1 MCGIAGCFNPKTP
14 PDDALLRRLCGT
26 MRQRGPDAQGIFLD
40 GALGLAHTRLS
51 VIDLCGGAQPM
62 RDEAGRFTLV
72 FNGEIFNFRE
82 LRAELEG
89 KGETFRTRSDT
100 EVLLKLLIREGA
112 DCIPRLNGFF
122 AFAFYDATEKTLL
135 LARDRHGVKP
145 LYYFHLP
152 TGEFA
157 FASRFATLTL
167 CPGCPNKISPRAL
180 ADYLAF
186 QYIPAP
192 ATIREGVRKLL
203 PGTAVEFHL
212 ETGAVREIDWGPQ
225 IQTGPDLAVCAE
237 HFTYFGACGTVEYL
251 LSEAVKRRMIA
262 DVPLGVF
269 LSGGLDSAIVATLAA
284 KHSTAP
290 LECFSI
296 GFDDPRYD
304 ESADCKAT
312 AAHLAKIAPHGLHH
326 HIKTVQPED
335 FDLLP
340 KLAAEFGEPYA
351 DASMLPTYFLA
362 AFAREHVTVALSGD
376 GADELFGGYERYRAM
391 DLLGKLRAFTPGFLW
406 SAAAACLPDSG
417 ERSRAGRL
425 KRFLKLGAV
434 SGTAARYDALM
445 SHFAADAIGTVAPD
459 LKPYLNTKRTL
470 PEAACLMASLMEDDL
485 RRYLPGD
492 VLTKVDVC
500 SMAASL
506 EVRNPF
512 LDPKVSNFA
521 RALPVSFKIHG
532 GRRKHILGDA
542 FVDYPSPDWCSSAD
556 QQRVGYLP
564 PEIALRRKRG
574 FGVPVAAWFRTVW
587 RDRLRTALLDELPEH
602 WDMFDRDAVE
612 RLIDEHQNG
621 GKDRSYL
628 LFSLLMLSFQGKTA

>member
-14 PDDALLRRLCGT
+14 PDDALLHRLCST
-26 MRQRGPDAQGIFLD
+26 MRQRGPDAKGIFLD
-40 GALGLAHTRLS
+40 GPLGLAHTRLS
-51 VIDLCGGAQPM
+51 VIDLDGGCQPM
-62 RDEAGRFTLV
+62 RDSTGRFTLV

-82 LRAELEG
+82 LRRELEQA
-89 KGETFRTRSDT
+89 GEVFRTKSDT

-122 AFAFYDATEKTLL
+122 AFAFYDAAEKTLL

-145 LYYFHLP
+145 LFYFHLP
-152 TGEFA
+152 DGTFG

-212 ETGAVREIDWGPQ
+212 ETGAVREIDWAARIKPKTETLSYEDARGK
-225 IQTGPDLAVCAE
+225 LRE
-237 HFTYFGACGTVEYL
+237 L
-251 LSEAVKRRMIA
+251 LSEAVRRRLVA

-269 LSGGLDSAIVATLAA
+269 LSGGLDSAIVTALAA
-284 KHSTAP
+284 KHSDGP

-351 DASMLPTYFLA
+351 DASMLPSFFLA
-362 AFAREHVTVALSGD
+362 EFAREHVTVALSGD

-391 DLLGKLRAFTPGFLW
+391 DMLRNLRAFTPGFLW
-406 SAAAACLPDSG
+406 NAAAACLPDSG
-417 ERSRAGRL
+417 ERSKAGRL
-425 KRFLKLGAV
+425 KRFLQLGAV
-434 SGTAARYDALM
+434 SGDAARYDALM
-445 SHFAADAIGTVAPD
+445 THFAAETVGRIAPD
-459 LKPYLNTKRTL
+459 LRPYLNAERTL
-470 PEAACLMASLMEDDL
+470 PEAASLIASLMEDDL

-521 RALPVSFKIHG
+521 RALPVLFKIHG
-532 GRRKHILGDA
+532 GRRKRILGDA
-542 FVDYPSPDWCSSAD
+542 FAAE
-556 QQRVGYLP
+556 LP
-564 PEIALRRKRG
+564 PGWAERKKRG
-574 FGVPVAAWFRTVW
+574 FGVPVAAWFRTDW
-587 RDRLRTALLDELPEH
+587 YDRLRNALLDELPKH
-602 WDMFDRDAVE
+602 WDVFDRAALE
-612 RLIDEHQNG
+612 RLIDEHRNG

-628 LFSLLMLSFQGKTA
+628 LFSLLMLSFQCGNMEIR

>member
-1 MCGIAGCFNPKTP
+1 MCGIAGCFNPQLP
-14 PDDALLRRLCGT
+14 PGEVFLQSLCGT
-26 MRQRGPDAQGIFLD
+26 MRQRGPDAHGVYVD

-51 VIDLCGGAQPM
+51 VIDLDGGAQPM
-62 RDEAGRFTLV
+62 HGGEGRYTLV

-82 LRAELEG
+82 LRAELEQA
-89 KGETFRTRSDT
+89 GEAFRTKSDT

-112 DCIPRLNGFF
+112 DCLPRLNGFF
-122 AFAFYDATEKTLL
+122 AFAFYDSEKKTLL
-135 LARDRHGVKP
+135 LARDYHGVKP
-145 LYYFHLP
+145 LYYYHLP
-152 TGEFA
+152 TGEFG
-157 FASRFATLTL
+157 FASRFSTLTL
-167 CPGCPNKISPRAL
+167 CPGCPEKISHSAL

-192 ATIREGVRKLL
+192 VTIRDGVKKLL
-203 PGTAVEFHL
+203 PGTAVEFQL
-212 ETGAVREIDWGPQ
+212 ETGAMHEIDWGAQ
-225 IQTGPDLAVCAE
+225 IQIKPETVSYEDACE
-237 HFTYFGACGTVEYL
+237 HVRTL
-251 LSEAVKRRMIA
+251 LSEAVERRLIA

-269 LSGGLDSAIVATLAA
+269 LSGGLDSAVVATLAA

-312 AAHLAKIAPHGLHH
+312 AAHLAKFAPHGLHH
-326 HIKTVQPED
+326 HIRTVQPQD

-351 DASMLPTYFLA
+351 DASMLPSYFLA
-362 AFAREHVTVALSGD
+362 TFAREHVTVALSGD

-391 DLLGKLRAFTPGFLW
+391 AALRKLRSFTPGFLW

-417 ERSRAGRL
+417 ERSKAGRL
-425 KRFLKLGAV
+425 KRFLRLGAV
-434 SGTAARYDALM
+434 SGTGARYDALM
-445 SHFAADAIGTVAPD
+445 THFAAESIGMIAPD
-459 LKPYLNTKRTL
+459 LRPYLNTKRAL
-470 PEAACLMASLMEDDL
+470 PEAAELMASLMEDDL

-512 LDPKVSNFA
+512 LDPKVSKFA
-521 RALPVSFKIHG
+521 RSLPVEFKIHD
-532 GRRKHILGDA
+532 GRRKRILGDTFA
-542 FVDYPSPDWCSSAD
+542 
-556 QQRVGYLP
+556 RELP
-564 PEIALRRKRG
+564 PGLAERRKRG

-587 RDRLRTALLDELPEH
+587 RDRLRSALLDGLPER
-602 WDMFDRDAVE
+602 WPMFDRAAVE

-628 LFSLLMLSFQGKTA
+628 LFSLLMLSFQGKNI

>member
-82 LRAELEG
+82 LRAELERDG
-89 KGETFRTRSDT
+89 GAFRTNSDT
-100 EVLLKLLIREGA
+100 EVLMKLLIREGA

-122 AFAFYDATEKTLL
+122 AFALYDAAEKTLL
-135 LARDRHGVKP
+135 LARDYHGVKP

-167 CPGCPNKISPRAL
+167 CPGCPDGISLRAL
-180 ADYLAF
+180 ADYLSF

-237 HFTYFGACGTVEYL
+237 HFTSFGACGTVEYL

-391 DLLGKLRAFTPGFLW
+391 GMLQKLRTFTPGFLW
-406 SAAAACLPDSG
+406 SAAAACLPDFG
-417 ERSRAGRL
+417 ERSRVGRL
-425 KRFLKLGAV
+425 KRFMKLGAV
-434 SGTAARYDALM
+434 SGDAARYDALM
-445 SHFAADAIGTVAPD
+445 THFAAETVGRIASD
-459 LKPYLNTKRTL
+459 LRPYLNAERTL
-470 PEAACLMASLMEDDL
+470 PEAASLIASLMEDDL

-521 RALPVSFKIHG
+521 RSLPVSFKIHG

-542 FVDYPSPDWCSSAD
+542 FADYPSPDWCSSAD

>member
-1 MCGIAGCFNPKTP
+1 MCGIAGCFNPRTP
-14 PDDALLRRLCGT
+14 PDEAFLQSLCGT
-26 MRQRGPDAQGIFLD
+26 MRQRGPDAHDVYLD

-51 VIDLCGGAQPM
+51 VIDLDGGCQPM
-62 RDEAGRFTLV
+62 HGGDGRFTLV

-82 LRAELEG
+82 LRAELEQA
-89 KGETFRTRSDT
+89 GEVFHTKSDT
-100 EVLLKLLIREGA
+100 EVLLKLLIREDA
-112 DCIPRLNGFF
+112 DCLPRLNGFF
-122 AFAFYDATEKTLL
+122 AFAFYDSEKKTLL
-135 LARDRHGVKP
+135 LARDYHGVKP
-145 LYYFHLP
+145 LYFFHLP
-152 TGEFA
+152 TGEFG
-157 FASRFATLTL
+157 FASRFGTLTL
-167 CPGCPNKISPRAL
+167 CPGCPETISLSAL

-186 QYIPAP
+186 LYIPAP
-192 ATIREGVRKLL
+192 ATIREGVKKLC
-203 PGTAVEFHL
+203 PGTAVEFEL
-212 ETGAVREIDWGPQ
+212 ETGAVREIELGAQ

-237 HFTYFGACGTVEYL
+237 HFTYLGACGTVEYL
-251 LSEAVKRRMIA
+251 LSDAVKRRMIA

-296 GFDDPRYD
+296 GFDDLRYD

-312 AAHLAKIAPHGLHH
+312 AAHLAKLAPHGLHH
-326 HIKTVQPED
+326 HIKTVQPQD

-351 DASMLPTYFLA
+351 DASMLPSYFLA

-391 DLLGKLRAFTPGFLW
+391 AVLQNLRAFTPGFLW

-417 ERSRAGRL
+417 ERSKAGRL
-425 KRFLKLGAV
+425 KRFLRLGAV
-434 SGTAARYDALM
+434 SGTGARYDALM
-445 SHFAADAIGTVAPD
+445 SHFAADTVGMIAPE
-459 LKPYLNTKRTL
+459 LRPYLNTKRAL
-470 PEAACLMASLMEDDL
+470 PEAASLMASLMEDDL
-485 RRYLPGD
+485 HRYLPGD

-512 LDPKVSNFA
+512 LDPKVSTFA

-532 GRRKHILGDA
+532 GRRKRILGDA
-542 FVDYPSPDWCSSAD
+542 FAD
-556 QQRVGYLP
+556 YLP
-564 PEIALRRKRG
+564 PGLATRRKRG

-587 RDRLRTALLDELPEH
+587 RDRLYEALLDELPKR
-602 WDMFDRDAVE
+602 WTMFDRTAVE

-621 GKDRSYL
+621 GKDHSYL
-628 LFSLLMLSFQGKTA
+628 LFSLLMLSFQGKNA

>member
-1 MCGIAGCFNPKTP
+1 MCGIAGCFNPKAP
-14 PDDALLRRLCGT
+14 PNEAFLQRLCAT
-26 MRQRGPDAQGIFLD
+26 MRQRGPDASGTHMD

-51 VIDLCGGAQPM
+51 VIDLDGGCQPM
-62 RDEAGRFTLV
+62 SSEDGRFTLV
-72 FNGEIFNFRE
+72 FNGEIFNFRG
-82 LRAELEG
+82 LRNELEQ
-89 KGETFRTRSDT
+89 KGEAFRTKSDT
-100 EVLLKLLIREGA
+100 EVLLKLLIRENAG
-112 DCIPRLNGFF
+112 CIPRLNGFF
-122 AFAFYDATEKTLL
+122 AFAFYDATAKTLL
-135 LARDRHGVKP
+135 LARDYHGVKP
-145 LYYFHLP
+145 LFYFHLP
-152 TGEFA
+152 TGEFG
-157 FASRFATLTL
+157 FASRFSTLAL
-167 CPGCPNKISPRAL
+167 CPGCPEEISLPAL

-203 PGTAVEFHL
+203 PGTAVEFQL
-212 ETGAVREIDWGPQ
+212 ETGAAREIDLGAQ

-237 HFTYFGACGTVEYL
+237 HFTYLGACGTVWSL
-251 LSEAVKRRMIA
+251 LSDAVKRRMVA

-351 DASMLPTYFLA
+351 DASMLPSYFLA

-391 DLLGKLRAFTPGFLW
+391 HILQKLRAFTPGFLW

-417 ERSRAGRL
+417 ERTKAGRL
-425 KRFLKLGAV
+425 KRFLRLGAV
-434 SGTAARYDALM
+434 SGAGARYDALM
-445 SHFAADAIGTVAPD
+445 SHFAAESISKIAPD
-459 LKPYLNTKRTL
+459 LRPYLNAGCDL
-470 PEAACLMASLMEDDL
+470 PEASSLIASLMEDDL
-485 RRYLPGD
+485 HRYLPGD

-500 SMAASL
+500 SMASSL

-512 LDPKVSNFA
+512 LDPQVSRFA
-521 RALPVSFKIHG
+521 RSLPVDFKIHDDH
-532 GRRKHILGDA
+532 RKRILGDA
-542 FVDYPSPDWCSSAD
+542 FAAE
-556 QQRVGYLP
+556 LP
-564 PEIALRRKRG
+564 PGWGKRRKRG
-574 FGVPVAAWFRTVW
+574 FGVPVASWFRTVW
-587 RDRLRTALLDELPEH
+587 RDRLKTALLEELPRR
-602 WDMFDRDAVE
+602 WDMFDRAALE
-612 RLIDEHQNG
+612 RLISDHQDG
-621 GKDRSYL
+621 GKDCSYL
-628 LFSLLMLSFQGKTA
+628 LFSLLMLSFQGKNM

>member
-1 MCGIAGCFNPKTP
+1 MCGIAGCFNPRTP
-14 PDDALLRRLCGT
+14 PDAALLQSLCGT
-26 MRQRGPDAQGIFLD
+26 MRQRGPDAHDVCLD

-51 VIDLCGGAQPM
+51 VIDLDGGAQPM
-62 RDEAGRFTLV
+62 HGGNGRYTLV

-82 LRAELEG
+82 LRAELEQA
-89 KGETFRTRSDT
+89 GEVFRTKSDT
-100 EVLLKLLIREGA
+100 EVLLDLLIREGE
-112 DCIPRLNGFF
+112 DCLPRLNGFF
-122 AFAFYDATEKTLL
+122 AFAFCDATEKTLL
-135 LARDRHGVKP
+135 IARDYHGVKP

-157 FASRFATLTL
+157 FASRFGTLTL
-167 CPGCPNKISPRAL
+167 CPGCPEKISLSAL
-180 ADYLAF
+180 ADYLSF

-192 ATIREGVRKLL
+192 ATIREGVKKLR
-203 PGTAVEFHL
+203 PGTAVEFQL
-212 ETGAVREIDWGPQ
+212 ETGTMREIDWGAQ
-225 IQTGPDLAVCAE
+225 IKIEPETMSYED
-237 HFTYFGACGTVEYL
+237 ACICVHSL
-251 LSEAVKRRMIA
+251 LSGAVKCRLVA

-269 LSGGLDSAIVATLAA
+269 LSGGVDSAIVTALAA
-284 KHSTAP
+284 RHSNGP

-296 GFDDPRYD
+296 GFEDPRYD

-312 AAHLAKIAPHGLHH
+312 AAHLEKLAPHGLHH
-326 HIKTVQPED
+326 HIKTVQPQD

-351 DASMLPTYFLA
+351 DASMLPSYFLA

-391 DLLGKLRAFTPGFLW
+391 TMLQKLRSFTPGFLW

-417 ERSRAGRL
+417 ERSKAGRL
-425 KRFLKLGAV
+425 KRFLRLGAV
-434 SGTAARYDALM
+434 SGTGARYDALM
-445 SHFAADAIGTVAPD
+445 THFAAESVGMIAPD
-459 LKPYLNTKRTL
+459 LRSYLNANRTL
-470 PEAACLMASLMEDDL
+470 PDAAGLMASLMEDDL
-485 RRYLPGD
+485 HRYLPGD

-512 LDPKVSNFA
+512 LDPKVSRFA
-521 RALPVSFKIHG
+521 RALPVSFKIQG
-532 GRRKHILGDA
+532 ERRKRILGDA
-542 FVDYPSPDWCSSAD
+542 FA
-556 QQRVGYLP
+556 RELP
-564 PEIALRRKRG
+564 PGLATRRKRG

-587 RDRLRTALLDELPEH
+587 HDQLRTALLDELPKQ
-602 WDMFDRDAVE
+602 WGVFDRAALE

-628 LFSLLMLSFQGKTA
+628 LFSLLMLSFQGKNA

>member
-1 MCGIAGCFNPKTP
+1 MCGIAGCFNPRTP
-14 PDDALLRRLCGT
+14 PDAALLQTLCGT
-26 MRQRGPDAQGIFLD
+26 MRQRGPDAHDIHLD
-40 GALGLAHTRLS
+40 DALGLAHTRLS
-51 VIDLCGGAQPM
+51 VIDLDGGAQPM
-62 RDEAGRFTLV
+62 HSGDGRYTLV

-82 LRAELEG
+82 LRAELEQAG
-89 KGETFRTRSDT
+89 GVFRTKSDT
-100 EVLLKLLIREGA
+100 EVLLKLLIREGEN
-112 DCIPRLNGFF
+112 CLSRLNGFF
-122 AFAFYDATEKTLL
+122 AFAFYDATKKTLL
-135 LARDRHGVKP
+135 LARDYHGVKP

-157 FASRFATLTL
+157 FASRFATLAL
-167 CPGCPNKISPRAL
+167 CPGCPTSISLPAL

-192 ATIREGVRKLL
+192 ATIREGVKKLC
-203 PGTAVEFHL
+203 PGTAVEFQL
-212 ETGAVREIDWGPQ
+212 ETGSVREIEWGAQ
-225 IQTGPDLAVCAE
+225 IEIKPETISYED
-237 HFTYFGACGTVEYL
+237 ACERVRNL
-251 LSEAVKRRMIA
+251 LSGAVERRLIA

-269 LSGGLDSAIVATLAA
+269 LSGGLDSAVITALAA
-284 KHSTAP
+284 RHSTAP

-312 AAHLAKIAPHGLHH
+312 AAHLAKLAPHGLHH

-335 FDLLP
+335 FGLLP
-340 KLAAEFGEPYA
+340 KLVAEFGEPYA

-391 DLLGKLRAFTPGFLW
+391 HMIQNLRTFTPGFLW

-417 ERSRAGRL
+417 ERTKAGRL
-425 KRFLKLGAV
+425 KRFLRLGAV
-434 SGTAARYDALM
+434 SGTGARYDALM
-445 SHFAADAIGTVAPD
+445 SHFAADAIGTIAPD
-459 LKPYLNTKRTL
+459 LRPYLNAKRTL
-470 PEAACLMASLMEDDL
+470 PEAASLMASLMEDDL

-512 LDPKVSNFA
+512 LDPEVSKFA
-521 RALPVSFKIHG
+521 RALPVSFKIQG
-532 GRRKHILGDA
+532 DRRKRILGDA
-542 FVDYPSPDWCSSAD
+542 FTKELPSGLA
-556 QQRVGYLP
+556 
-564 PEIALRRKRG
+564 ARRKRG

-587 RDRLRTALLDELPEH
+587 RDRLREALLDDLPKQ
-602 WDMFDRDAVE
+602 WDMFDRAAVE
-612 RLIDEHQNG
+612 RLIEEHQTG
-621 GKDRSYL
+621 GKDHSYL
-628 LFSLLMLSFQGKTA
+628 LFSLLMLSFQRKKP

>member
-1 MCGIAGCFNPKTP
+1 MCGIAGCFNPRTP
-14 PDDALLRRLCGT
+14 PDAAFLQTLCGT
-26 MRQRGPDAQGIFLD
+26 MRQRGPDAHGIYLD

-51 VIDLCGGAQPM
+51 VIDLDGGAQPM
-62 RDEAGRFTLV
+62 HGGDGRYTLV

-82 LRAELEG
+82 LRHELEQA
-89 KGETFRTRSDT
+89 GEVFHTKSDT

-112 DCIPRLNGFF
+112 DCLTRLNGFF
-122 AFAFYDATEKTLL
+122 AFAFYDSEKKTLL
-135 LARDRHGVKP
+135 LARDYHGVKP

-157 FASRFATLTL
+157 FASRFATLVL
-167 CPGCPNKISPRAL
+167 CPGCPETISLPAL

-186 QYIPAP
+186 QYIHAP
-192 ATIREGVRKLL
+192 ATMREGVKKLL
-203 PGTAVEFHL
+203 PGTAVEFEL
-212 ETGAVREIDWGPQ
+212 ETGAVRETDWGEQ
-225 IQTGPDLAVCAE
+225 IRIEPESVSYED
-237 HFTYFGACGTVEYL
+237 ACGRVRTL
-251 LSEAVKRRMIA
+251 LSEAVKRRMVA

-269 LSGGLDSAIVATLAA
+269 LSGGLDSAIVAALAA

-296 GFDDPRYD
+296 GFDYPRYD
-304 ESADCKAT
+304 ESANCKAT
-312 AAHLAKIAPHGLHH
+312 AAHIAALAPHGLHH
-326 HIKTVQPED
+326 HIRTVQPQD

-351 DASMLPTYFLA
+351 DASMLPSYFLA

-391 DLLGKLRAFTPGFLW
+391 DMIQNMRKFTPGILW
-406 SAAAACLPDSG
+406 NAAAACLPDSG

-425 KRFLKLGAV
+425 KRFLRLGAV
-434 SGTAARYDALM
+434 SGTGARYDALM
-445 SHFAADAIGTVAPD
+445 SHFAADPVGAIAPE
-459 LKPYLNTKRTL
+459 LRPYLNTKRTL
-470 PEAACLMASLMEDDL
+470 PEAAELMASLMEDDL

-512 LDPKVSNFA
+512 LDPKVSKFA
-521 RALPVSFKIHG
+521 RSLPVSFKIQG
-532 GRRKHILGDA
+532 GRRKRILGDA
-542 FVDYPSPDWCSSAD
+542 FAKE
-556 QQRVGYLP
+556 LP
-564 PEIALRRKRG
+564 PGLATRRKRG

-587 RDRLRTALLDELPEH
+587 RDRLREALLDELPKY
-602 WDMFDRDAVE
+602 WTMFDRAAVE
-612 RLIDEHQNG
+612 RLIDEHQTG

-628 LFSLLMLSFQGKTA
+628 LFSLLILSFQGKNA

>member
-1 MCGIAGCFNPKTP
+1 
-14 PDDALLRRLCGT
+14 
-26 MRQRGPDAQGIFLD
+26 MRQRGPDAHGTYVD

-51 VIDLCGGAQPM
+51 VIDLDGGTQPM
-62 RDEAGRFTLV
+62 HGGDGRYTLV

-82 LRAELEG
+82 LRQELERA
-89 KGETFRTRSDT
+89 GEVFRSRSDT

-112 DCIPRLNGFF
+112 DCLPRLNGFF
-122 AFAFYDATEKTLL
+122 AFAFYDASAKTLL

-152 TGEFA
+152 DGRFG
-157 FASRFATLTL
+157 FASRFGTLAM
-167 CPGCPNKISPRAL
+167 CPDCPDRISPQAL

-192 ATIREGVRKLL
+192 ATIREGVKKLR
-203 PGTAVEFHL
+203 PGTAVEFRL
-212 ETGAVREIDWGPQ
+212 ATGAMNETDWGSRVQ
-225 IQTGPDLAVCAE
+225 IRQETI
-237 HFTYFGACGTVEYL
+237 GAGDASGRIREL
-251 LSEAVKRRMIA
+251 LSDAVKRRLIA

-269 LSGGLDSAIVATLAA
+269 LSGGLDSAIVTALAA
-284 KHSTAP
+284 RHSTAP

-304 ESADCKAT
+304 ESADCKAA
-312 AAHLAKIAPHGLHH
+312 AAHLATLAPHGLRH
-326 HIKTVQPED
+326 HIRTVRPED

-351 DASMLPTYFLA
+351 DASMLPSFFLA

-391 DLLGKLRAFTPGFLW
+391 DMLRKLRTFTPGPLW

-417 ERSRAGRL
+417 ERSKSGRL
-425 KRFLKLGAV
+425 KRFLRLGAI
-434 SGTAARYDALM
+434 SGTGARYDALM
-445 SHFAADAIGTVAPD
+445 THFAADSIGAVAPE
-459 LKPYLNTKRTL
+459 LRPYLNVKRTL
-470 PEAACLMASLMEDDL
+470 PEAAGLMASLMEDDL

-512 LDPKVSNFA
+512 LDPEVSKFA
-521 RALPVSFKIHG
+521 RALPVSFKISG
-532 GRRKHILGDA
+532 KRRKRILGDA
-542 FVDYPSPDWCSSAD
+542 FAKE
-556 QQRVGYLP
+556 LP
-564 PEIALRRKRG
+564 PGLAARRKRG
-574 FGVPVAAWFRTVW
+574 FGVPVATWFRTVW
-587 RDRLRTALLDELPEH
+587 RDRLRTALLDGLPER
-602 WDMFDRDAVE
+602 WEMFDRAALE
-612 RLIDEHQNG
+612 RLIDGHQSG
-621 GKDRSYL
+621 GKDSSYL
-628 LFSLLMLSFQGKTA
+628 LFSLLMLSFQGKNV

>member
-1 MCGIAGCFNPKTP
+1 MCGIAGCFNPQSP
-14 PDDALLRRLCGT
+14 PDEAFLQSLCGT
-26 MRQRGPDAQGIFLD
+26 MRQRGPDARGVYLD

-51 VIDLCGGAQPM
+51 VIDLDGGAQPM
-62 RDEAGRFTLV
+62 HGGDGRYTLV

-82 LRAELEG
+82 LRAELEQA
-89 KGETFRTRSDT
+89 GEVFRTRSDT

-112 DCIPRLNGFF
+112 DCLPRLNGFF
-122 AFAFYDATEKTLL
+122 AFAFYDSEKQTLL
-135 LARDRHGVKP
+135 LARDYHGVKP

-152 TGEFA
+152 TGEFG
-157 FASRFATLTL
+157 FASRFSTLTL
-167 CPGCPNKISPRAL
+167 CPGCPTSISLPAL

-192 ATIREGVRKLL
+192 ATIREGVNKLR
-203 PGTAVEFHL
+203 PGTAVEFQL
-212 ETGAVREIDWGPQ
+212 ETGGTREIDWGAQNQ
-225 IQTGPDLAVCAE
+225 IEPETMSYEDACVCM
-237 HFTYFGACGTVEYL
+237 HSL
-251 LSEAVKRRMIA
+251 LSGAVKRRLIA

-269 LSGGLDSAIVATLAA
+269 LSGGLDSAIVTALAA
-284 KHSTAP
+284 RHSTVP

-296 GFDDPRYD
+296 GFDDPCYD

-326 HIKTVQPED
+326 HIKTVQPQD

-351 DASMLPTYFLA
+351 DASMLPSYFLA

-391 DLLGKLRAFTPGFLW
+391 AMLQKLRTFTPGFLW

-417 ERSRAGRL
+417 ERTKAGRL
-425 KRFLKLGAV
+425 KRFLRLGAI

-445 SHFAADAIGTVAPD
+445 SHFAADSVGMIAPD
-459 LKPYLNTKRTL
+459 LRPYLNAKRTL
-470 PEAACLMASLMEDDL
+470 LEAVDLMTSLMEDDL
-485 RRYLPGD
+485 HRYLPGD

-512 LDPKVSNFA
+512 LDPKVSRFA
-521 RALPVSFKIHG
+521 RVLPVSFKIHDG
-532 GRRKHILGDA
+532 CRKRILGDA
-542 FVDYPSPDWCSSAD
+542 FAKE
-556 QQRVGYLP
+556 LP
-564 PEIALRRKRG
+564 PGLVTRRKRG
-574 FGVPVAAWFRTVW
+574 FGVPIAAWFRTVW
-587 RDRLRTALLDELPEH
+587 RDQLRTALLDELPKH
-602 WDMFDRDAVE
+602 WPMFDRTALE
-612 RLIDEHQNG
+612 RLLAEHQNG
-621 GKDRSYL
+621 GKDHSYL
-628 LFSLLMLSFQGKTA
+628 LFSLLMLSFQGKNA

>member
-14 PDDALLRRLCGT
+14 PDEGLLQRLCAT
-26 MRQRGPDAQGIFLD
+26 MRQRGPDTHGTYLD
-40 GALGLAHTRLS
+40 DALGLAHTRLS
-51 VIDLCGGAQPM
+51 VIDLDGGSQPM
-62 RDEAGRFTLV
+62 HGGDGRYTLV

-82 LRAELEG
+82 LRHEQEQA
-89 KGETFRTRSDT
+89 GEAFRTRSDT

-122 AFAFYDATEKTLL
+122 AFAFYDAAAKTLL
-135 LARDRHGVKP
+135 LARDCHGVKP

-157 FASRFATLTL
+157 FASRFETLVL
-167 CPGCPNKISPRAL
+167 CPGCPKEISLSAL

-192 ATIREGVRKLL
+192 ATIREGVKKLL
-203 PGTAVEFHL
+203 PGTAVEFQL
-212 ETGAVREIDWGPQ
+212 ETGAVREIGLGAQ
-225 IQTGPDLAVCAE
+225 IQTGPDLAVCAK
-237 HFTYFGACGTVEYL
+237 HFTYLGACGTVQHL
-251 LSEAVKRRMIA
+251 LSEAVKRRMVA

-269 LSGGLDSAIVATLAA
+269 LSGGLDSAIVALLAA
-284 KHSTAP
+284 KHSTVP

-312 AAHLAKIAPHGLHH
+312 AAHLAKLAPHGLHH

-335 FDLLP
+335 FGLLP

-391 DLLGKLRAFTPGFLW
+391 HMIQNLRTFTPGFLW
-406 SAAAACLPDSG
+406 NAAAACLPDSG

-425 KRFLKLGAV
+425 KRFLRLGAV

-459 LKPYLNTKRTL
+459 LKPYLNARRTL
-470 PEAACLMASLMEDDL
+470 PEAASLMASLMEDDL

-512 LDPKVSNFA
+512 LDPKVSRFA
-521 RALPVSFKIHG
+521 RALPVSFKIHD
-532 GRRKHILGDA
+532 GRRKRILGDA
-542 FVDYPSPDWCSSAD
+542 FADYPAPDGYRERQEQCA
-556 QQRVGYLP
+556 GYLP

-587 RDRLRTALLDELPEH
+587 RDRLRTALLDELPKR
-602 WDMFDRDAVE
+602 WDIFDRAAVE
-612 RLIDEHQNG
+612 RLIDEHQTG

-628 LFSLLMLSFQGKTA
+628 LFSLLMLSFQGKNA

>member
-1 MCGIAGCFNPKTP
+1 MCGIAGCFNPQSP
-14 PDDALLRRLCGT
+14 PGEALLQSLCRT
-26 MRQRGPDAQGIFLD
+26 MRQRGPDAHGVYLD

-51 VIDLCGGAQPM
+51 VIDLDGGAQPM
-62 RDEAGRFTLV
+62 HGGEGRYTLV

-82 LRAELEG
+82 LRAELEQA
-89 KGETFRTRSDT
+89 GEAFRTKSDT

-112 DCIPRLNGFF
+112 NCLPRLNGFF
-122 AFAFYDATEKTLL
+122 AFAFYDAEGKTLL
-135 LARDRHGVKP
+135 LARDCHGVKP

-152 TGEFA
+152 TGEFG

-167 CPGCPNKISPRAL
+167 CPGCPDQISLPAL

-203 PGTAVEFHL
+203 PGTAVEFQL
-212 ETGAVREIDWGPQ
+212 ETGAMPEIDWGAQ
-225 IQTGPDLAVCAE
+225 IQIKPETISYEDACE
-237 HFTYFGACGTVEYL
+237 HVRTL
-251 LSEAVKRRMIA
+251 LSEAVKRRLIA

-269 LSGGLDSAIVATLAA
+269 LSGGLDSAVVTALAA
-284 KHSTAP
+284 RHSTAP

-312 AAHLAKIAPHGLHH
+312 AAHLATLAPHGLHH
-326 HIKTVQPED
+326 HIRTVQPQD

-351 DASMLPTYFLA
+351 DASMLPSYFLA

-376 GADELFGGYERYRAM
+376 GADELFGGYERYRAV
-391 DLLGKLRAFTPGFLW
+391 DVLQNLRSFAPGFLW

-425 KRFLKLGAV
+425 KRFLRLGAV
-434 SGTAARYDALM
+434 SGTGARYDALM
-445 SHFAADAIGTVAPD
+445 THFAADSIGMIAPD
-459 LKPYLNTKRTL
+459 LRPHLNTKRTL
-470 PEAACLMASLMEDDL
+470 PETAELMASLMEDDL

-512 LDPKVSNFA
+512 LDPKVSKFA
-521 RALPVSFKIHG
+521 RSLPVSFKIHD
-532 GRRKHILGDA
+532 GRRKRILGDTFA
-542 FVDYPSPDWCSSAD
+542 KE
-556 QQRVGYLP
+556 LP
-564 PEIALRRKRG
+564 PGLAERRKRG

-587 RDRLRTALLDELPEH
+587 HDRLRSALLDGLPER
-602 WDMFDRDAVE
+602 WPMFDCAAVE
-612 RLIDEHQNG
+612 RLIDEHQTG

-628 LFSLLMLSFQGKTA
+628 LFSLLMLSFQGKNI